1 MQRKR
6 FEKDSCGVARA
17 LDAVGEWW
25 TLLIVREALFGARQF
40 DEFQRRLGISRNA
53 LTARLKRLV
62 ALGVLERAPIAEGGR
77 RQGYRLTAAG
87 KDLSSVMIA
96 LRLWGDA
103 HMRPEASPSRL
114 VDADDGMPIAG
125 LQAVTA
131 QGRVVPAGRVM
142 LRAKAPAA

>member
-6 FEKDSCGVARA
+6 FERDACGVARA

-62 ALGVLERAPIAEGGR
+62 SAGVLERMPLVEGGVR
-77 RQGYRLTAAG
+77 EGYSLTAAG
-87 KDLSSVMIA
+87 RDLSSVLMA
-96 LRLWGDA
+96 LRLWGDT
-103 HMRPEASPSRL
+103 HMRPDASPSHL
-114 VDADDGMPIAG
+114 VDAETGVPIAG
-125 LQAVTA
+125 LRAVA
-131 QGRVVPAGRVM
+131 LDGRVVPAGQVV
-142 LRAKAPAA
+142 LREKT